1 MGSGP
6 VDEIQVDGSRGAK
19 LTAHP
24 TSGKTGVVN
33 ETTETPSISQLAEE
47 SNQNLLPDLV
57 QPVRLVNRPDPVILP
72 RLRPIS

>member
-6 VDEIQVDGSRGAK
+6 EDETQVDGSRGAK

-24 TSGKTGVVN
+24 ASGKTGVVN